1 MKLIITESQLKRLKS
16 RLTEQV
22 DNKYSTEVELSFSTY
37 LATYKGN
44 EINYIQPMKATVYYD
59 IEIEARSWGIK
70 DISLY
75 GITGPTEV
83 DIDVYYYV
91 NDNDEDVIT
100 LPISLD
106 WDMITVEEKTGTG
119 QVSIEKVIDIEMTN
133 DANGNL
139 IVKEIIVKVNK

>member
-44 EINYIQPMKATVYYD
+44 EINYIPPIKAMVYYNID
-59 IEIEARSWGIK
+59 IDFKPWGIE

-83 DIDVYYYV
+83 DIDVYYYI
-91 NDNDEDVIT
+91 NDDEDVIT
-100 LPISLD
+100 LPIRLD
-106 WDMITVEEKTGTG
+106 WAMINVEEKQSNG
-119 QVSIEKVIDIEMTN
+119 QVFIDKEVDVVIDN
-133 DANGNL
+133 DSNGNL
-139 IVKEIIVKVNK
+139 VVKEIIVKVNK

>member
-22 DNKYSTEVELSFSTY
+22 DNRYSTEVDLSFSTY

-44 EINYIQPMKATVYYD
+44 EINYIPPIKAMVYYNID
-59 IEIEARSWGIK
+59 IDFESWGIE

-139 IVKEIIVKVNK
+139 IVKEIIVEVNK

>member
-22 DNKYSTEVELSFSTY
+22 DNRYSTEVDLSFSTY
-37 LATYKGN
+37 RATYKGN
-44 EINYIQPMKATVYYD
+44 KISEIPTIKATVYYD
-59 IEIEARSWGIK
+59 IEIEARSWGIE

>member
-1 MKLIITESQLKRLKS
+1 MKSII
-16 RLTEQV
+16 
-22 DNKYSTEVELSFSTY
+22 Y
-37 LATYKGN
+37 
-44 EINYIQPMKATVYYD
+44 QPIKATVYYNID
-59 IEIEARSWGIK
+59 IDYRAWGIE

-83 DIDVYYYV
+83 DIDVYYYI
-91 NDNDEDVIT
+91 NDDDEDVIT

-119 QVSIEKVIDIEMTN
+119 QVFIDKEVDVVIDN
-133 DANGNL
+133 DSNGNL

>member
-22 DNKYSTEVELSFSTY
+22 DNRYSREVVLSFSTY
-37 LATYKGN
+37 RATYKGN
-44 EINYIQPMKATVYYD
+44 EISEIPTIKATVYYD

-83 DIDVYYYV
+83 DIEVYYYV
-91 NDNDEDVIT
+91 NDNEDVIT

-106 WDMITVEEKTGTG
+106 WAMINVEENTGSG
-119 QVSIEKVIDIEMTN
+119 QVTIGNEVEVVMVN
-133 DANGNL
+133 DSNGNL
-139 IVKEIIVKVNK
+139 VVKEIILEVYK